1 MMYKTKSLN
10 IATVLMTMGVRLKN
24 VEGSVEKTFVF
35 EEDSRIDEILKSFA
49 NGDLRVNIKEF
60 LNNNRIL
67 KTLIHE
73 RQ

>member
-1 MMYKTKSLN
+1 MYKTKSLN
-10 IATVLMTMGVRLKN
+10 IATVLMTMGIRLKS
-24 VEGSVEKTFVF
+24 VEGGIEKTFIF
-35 EEDSRIDEILKSFA
+35 EEDDRIDEILKSFV

>member
-1 MMYKTKSLN
+1 
-10 IATVLMTMGVRLKN
+10 MGIRLKS
-24 VEGSVEKTFVF
+24 VEGGIEKTFIF
-35 EEDSRIDEILKSFA
+35 EEDDRIDEILKSFV

>member
-1 MMYKTKSLN
+1 MYKTKSLN
-10 IATVLMTMGVRLKN
+10 IATVLITMGIRLKS
-24 VEGSVEKTFVF
+24 VEGGIEKTFIF
-35 EEDSRIDEILKSFA
+35 EEDDRIDEILKSFV